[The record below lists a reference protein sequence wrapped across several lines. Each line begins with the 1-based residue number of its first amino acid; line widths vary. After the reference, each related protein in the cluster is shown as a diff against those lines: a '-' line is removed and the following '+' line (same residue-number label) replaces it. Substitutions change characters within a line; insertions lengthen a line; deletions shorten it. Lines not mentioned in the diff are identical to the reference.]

1 MNFMSFDWAILDFI
15 QSIRTPFGDAVMP
28 AISIL
33 GNGGFIW
40 VVLGAVLLIIPQT
53 RRVGLTIAI
62 ALALTLVLSELTL
75 KVIVARPRPFM
86 VNSSVVPLISPPS
99 GFSFPSV
106 HTASSFAAVGA
117 LFFSRNKLWIPALVL
132 AALIAFSRLYVYVHF
147 PTDVLAGI
155 AFGLLF
161 GYLAHLIVSKI
172 WKTPAGEADS

>member
-1 MNFMSFDWAILDFI
+1 MGFDWAVLDFI

-28 AISIL
+28 AISII

-40 VVLGAVLLIIPQT
+40 IVLGAVLLLYPKT
-53 RRVGLTIAI
+53 RRVGATIAI
-62 ALALTLVLSELTL
+62 ALVFTLVLSELTL
-75 KVIVARPRPFM
+75 KVIVARPRPFI
-86 VNSSVVPLISPPS
+86 VDSSVVPLVSPPP

-117 LFFSRNKLWIPALVL
+117 LFFSRNRLWIPALIL
-132 AALIAFSRLYVYVHF
+132 AILIAFSRLYVYVHF

-172 WKTPAGEADS
+172 WKTPAGESDS